1 MGKNSFL
8 KNIYIRNLLG
18 LILISVLLLFVVL
31 TGLKRYTQHG
41 EAVEVPDVKGI
52 SVENAEP
59 FFTNKNLSFA
69 IIDSVFIKNAT
80 PGSILETIPPVG
92 SMVKQG
98 RTIYLKVTTY
108 QPQLIAIPDVKDVS
122 QRQSMAMLRSLGF
135 ENVDVKLVPGIY
147 KDLALGIECRG
158 VSMETGQRVPANMP
172 LTLLVSFGSDDILL
186 LENPV
191 DSVEVS
197 IDELWL

>member
-1 MGKNSFL
+1 MGKKSFF
-8 KNIYIRNLLG
+8 KNIYVKNLLG
-18 LILISVLLLFVVL
+18 LVLVSVLLLFAVL

-41 EAVEVPDVKGI
+41 KAVEVPDVKGI

-59 FFTNKNLSFA
+59 FFTGKNLNFA

-98 RTIYLKVTTY
+98 RTIYLKVVTY
-108 QPQLIAIPDVKDVS
+108 QPQLIAIPNVKDVS

-135 ENVDVKLVPGIY
+135 ENIDVKPVPGAY
-147 KDLALGIECRG
+147 KDLVLGIECRG
-158 VSMETGQRVPANMP
+158 IAMETGQRIPANMP

-191 DSVEVS
+191 VSVEVS
-197 IDELWL
+197 IDDL

>member
-1 MGKNSFL
+1 MGKKSFF

-18 LILISVLLLFVVL
+18 LVLVSVLLLFAVL

-41 EAVEVPDVKGI
+41 KAVEVPDVKGI

-59 FFTNKNLSFA
+59 FFTDKNLNFA
-69 IIDSVFIKNAT
+69 VIDSVFIRNAT

-98 RTIYLKVTTY
+98 RTIYLKIVTY

-135 ENVDVKLVPGIY
+135 ENIDVKPVPGAY
-147 KDLALGIECRG
+147 KDLVLGIESRG
-158 VSMETGQRVPANMP
+158 VAMETGQRIPANMP

-186 LENPV
+186 LENPI

-197 IDELWL
+197 IDDLWN

>member
-18 LILISVLLLFVVL
+18 LTLITVLLLFAVL

-52 SVENAEP
+52 SVKNAEP
-59 FFTNKNLSFA
+59 FFTKKNLSFA
-69 IIDSVFIKNAT
+69 IIDSVFIKNVA

-122 QRQSMAMLRSLGF
+122 QRQSMSMLRSLGF
-135 ENVDVKLVPGIY
+135 ENVDVKLVSGAY

-172 LTLLVSFGSDDILL
+172 LTLLVSIGSEDILL

-197 IDELWL
+197 VDGLWL